1 MAGYSTGDVNCGE
14 TVAFGAEEAAEVTS
28 YEKVGGVH
36 GGVAVG
42 AEKCGIGG
50 TIERS
55 LLITKL
61 ASLTLHLRLNVN
73 FKN

>member
-14 TVAFGAEEAAEVTS
+14 TVAFGAEEAAEVAS
-28 YEKVGGVH
+28 YEEVGGVD
-36 GGVAVG
+36 GGVAVE

-55 LLITKL
+55 
-61 ASLTLHLRLNVN
+61 
-73 FKN
+73 